1 LTGDELDPGER
12 LLDPLARP
20 FSSTMS
26 TDTRSARPTT
36 CPAWCST
43 ISLDLQLPIV
53 RAVGQGQTDTRDRAA
68 LWDQLADHVQ
78 ADAAATIHRSAA
90 LGALRLPWRRKAPS
104 R

>member
-1 LTGDELDPGER
+1 
-12 LLDPLARP
+12 
-20 FSSTMS
+20 
-26 TDTRSARPTT
+26 
-36 CPAWCST
+36 
-43 ISLDLQLPIV
+43 LDLQLPIV